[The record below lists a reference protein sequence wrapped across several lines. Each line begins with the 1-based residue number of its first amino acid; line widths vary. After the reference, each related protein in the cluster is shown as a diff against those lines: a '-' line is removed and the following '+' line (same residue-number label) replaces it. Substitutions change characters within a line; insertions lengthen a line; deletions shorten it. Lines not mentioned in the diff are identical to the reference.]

1 MPTFQPTGHP
11 DFLATSST
19 PIPVLVAEETG
30 LAAGAWGPFT
40 VNVSSG
46 GAYELAVFPAVSG
59 DSGCTD
65 ITVQHMDTAGNLV
78 YTDFFGAV
86 LCGVNS
92 GALSGITMTAPTVIR
107 GNLQGS
113 QLVISG
119 VTGASAF
126 IRTVTGI
133 VGLNSSAVNI
143 NVYILPIGLTDPEP
157 RMCNGSAQ
165 LLPLGSTPGGILA
178 SLVSA
183 TVAFGGNVATAIVPY
198 SGPAVI
204 HLRQTGVVATPTN
217 LRLIMQGF
225 TVGNGSGTPVWQL
238 NYATQAPV
246 IGYEFDADIPACL
259 CTFAIFNQ
267 DGAQTAT
274 VTANLT
280 AAKTA

>member
-19 PIPVLVAEETG
+19 PIPVLVAQETG

-40 VNVSSG
+40 VDVTSG
-46 GAYELAVFPAVSG
+46 GAYELAVFPATSG

-65 ITVQHMDTAGNLV
+65 ITVEHMDTAGNVV

-86 LCGVNS
+86 LCGVNA
-92 GALSGITMTAPTVIR
+92 GALIGITMSGPTVIR

-126 IRTVTGI
+126 VRTVTGI
-133 VGLNSSAVNI
+133 AGLNASAVDI

-157 RMCNGSAQ
+157 RMSNGSAQ
-165 LLPLGSTPGGILA
+165 LAPLGNTPGGILA
-178 SLVSA
+178 SFVSVSVPF
-183 TVAFGGNVATAIVPY
+183 TSNVVTAVVPY

-204 HLRQTGVVATPTN
+204 HLRQTGVTTTPTN
-217 LRLIMQGF
+217 LRLLMQGF
-225 TVGNGSGTPVWQL
+225 TVGNGATTPVWQL
-238 NYATQAPV
+238 NYATAAALL
-246 IGYEFDADIPACL
+246 GYEYDANIPACL

-267 DGAQTAT
+267 DAAQNAT
-274 VTANLT
+274 VVANLT